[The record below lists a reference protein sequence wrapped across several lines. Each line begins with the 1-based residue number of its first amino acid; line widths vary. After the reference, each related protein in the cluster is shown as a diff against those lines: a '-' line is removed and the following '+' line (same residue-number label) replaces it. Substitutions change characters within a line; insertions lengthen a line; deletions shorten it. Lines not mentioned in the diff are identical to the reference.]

1 MSSDEIPPPDPL
13 SPKPSAESADETPG
27 ASEDFDVVNPIS
39 SNQSTTS
46 KPSQPPPSDFSAPN
60 LPDGFSYAD
69 IMNELLEKE
78 LSMEI
83 VELSYGEYIMV
94 ALMYMIQNRPYE
106 ARLTIVRALDKRGQ
120 AAALSALGALTNA
133 VADEDLTAGL
143 KLLHNLTL
151 HESFR
156 PYLVELTRRLWA
168 HRVQQIQR
176 AYSSIKTD
184 KFVEAL
190 GYEQSNAQIEEF
202 LAKTEWTKTDNGKI
216 IEPRDTVGFRQFLST
231 VQDPKFGAEKANKP
245 IVNAPTQTNAA
256 LLQRYVQYAETLDRS

>member
-1 MSSDEIPPPDPL
+1 MSSDDVPPPDPL
-13 SPKPSAESADETPG
+13 SPKPSTESLDETAE
-27 ASEDFDVVNPIS
+27 ASEDFDIVNPIS
-39 SNQSTTS
+39 SNQSTAS
-46 KPSQPPPSDFSAPN
+46 KTSQPPSTDFNAPS
-60 LPDGFSYAD
+60 LGDGDGYAEL
-69 IMNELLEKE
+69 MNELLDKE

-83 VELSYGEYIMV
+83 VELSFGEYMMV

-120 AAALSALGALTNA
+120 AAPLVSLGALTNA
-133 VADEDLTAGL
+133 VADEDLTAAL

-156 PYLVELTRRLWA
+156 PYIVELTRRLWA
-168 HRVQQIQR
+168 HRVEQIQR

-190 GYEQSNAQIEEF
+190 GYEQANTQIDEF

-231 VQDPKFGAEKANKP
+231 VQDLKFGPEKVNKP
-245 IVNAPTQTNAA
+245 IVKAPSQSNAA